1 MIALDTHVV
10 VWLHAGQVE
19 RIPPPVRARLE
30 TEALVIS
37 PIVVMELEFLRE
49 IDRLSLGGE
58 EIFRDLAADL
68 GVQLCSQPFAAVMR
82 EAVRQHWTR
91 DPFNRIIAAQAL
103 AAGCDLVTKDEAM
116 LRHCPAAFWRGGHE

>member
-10 VWLHAGQVE
+10 AWLHAGQVE
-19 RIPPPVRARLE
+19 RIPQPVRARLE

-49 IDRLSLGGE
+49 LNRLSLGGE

-68 GVQLCSQPFAAVMR
+68 GVQLCQQPLVAVMR
-82 EAVRQHWTR
+82 EAIRQNWTR
-91 DPFNRIIAAQAL
+91 DPFDRIIAAQAL
-103 AAGCDLVTKDEAM
+103 AAGCDLVTKDEVM
-116 LRHCPAAFWRGGHE
+116 LRHCPAAFWRAGRE